1 MRLCNMR
8 LAVLEGGADATCCL
22 MNFLSTNENSDG
34 HQNVVP
40 ANNLHDVDLFLL
52 PLNREI

>member
-1 MRLCNMR
+1 MR